1 MALFV
6 NNDVVYS
13 GSYGLA
19 ARSNCRDCGRTQHY
33 DCTGEYIVPCPFKNG
48 PAPRRNRGGGNTQIA
63 NVVINGDSYG
73 VYQRDSGRSHRH
85 HRGDSCRSRY
95 DDTTR
100 WPCRD
105 CGGDHKG
112 PKDYKGMCLSIMRED
127 PREKR
132 ENAHKAAIGRMNWRT
147 TGKVDKSAKK
157 SSRPVSVRDGC
168 SRKHKGN
175 GSGGSWSGRNGSG
188 KPWCGGVINLDNPL
202 ITPPRRTRPAST
214 NAPRRPSRNGGN
226 GLNIVQ
232 IMQVQNSQSRNG
244 GGTGPLA
251 RGGAGGF
258 GLRQKAVGVPYVIR
272 GKRQATQKVNPSSFL
287 VFR

>member
-6 NNDVVYS
+6 NYGGVNS
-13 GSYGLA
+13 GRYGLA

-33 DCTGEYIVPCPFKNG
+33 DCTGEYIVPCPFNNG
-48 PAPRRNRGGGNTQIA
+48 PAPRRNRGGRNTQIA

-73 VYQRDSGRSHRH
+73 VSQRDSGRSHRH
-85 HRGDSCRSRY
+85 HGGDSDRSH
-95 DDTTR
+95 DDDITC

-105 CGGDHKG
+105 CYGYHRG
-112 PKDYKGMCLSIMRED
+112 PMKFHGRCLSIMKVD
-127 PREKR
+127 PYKSKR
-132 ENAHKAAIGRMNWRT
+132 ENAHKAAVGRMTWRT

-157 SSRPVSVRDGC
+157 SSRPTSVRACDL
-168 SRKHKGN
+168 
-175 GSGGSWSGRNGSG
+175 GGR
-188 KPWCGGVINLDNPL
+188 VINLDNPP

-214 NAPRRPSRNGGN
+214 RAPRRPSRNGGNGGN

-272 GKRQATQKVNPSSFL
+272 GQRQVTQRVNPSSFV

>member
-1 MALFV
+1 MAFFV
-6 NNDVVYS
+6 NYDRVNS

-19 ARSNCRDCGRTQHY
+19 AHSNCRDCGKTQHY
-33 DCTGEYIVPCPFKNG
+33 DCTGEYIMPCPFNNG
-48 PAPRRNRGGGNTQIA
+48 PAPRRRNREGGNTQIA
-63 NVVINGDSYG
+63 NVVINGGSYG
-73 VYQRDSGRSHRH
+73 VSQGDSQRSRRH
-85 HRGDSCRSRY
+85 HGGDSSRSQN
-95 DDTTR
+95 DDITR

-105 CGGDHKG
+105 CDGNHKG
-112 PKDYKGMCLSIMRED
+112 HKDYKGLCLSIMDVD
-127 PREKR
+127 PYKKR
-132 ENAHKAAIGRMNWRT
+132 ENAHKAAVGRMTWRT

-157 SSRPVSVRDGC
+157 SSRPVSVIACDRDGG
-168 SRKHKGN
+168 SRKH
-175 GSGGSWSGRNGSG
+175 SGR
-188 KPWCGGVINLDNPL
+188 GVIVDNPP

-214 NAPRRPSRNGGN
+214 RAPRRPSRNGGNGGN

-272 GKRQATQKVNPSSFL
+272 GQRQVTQRVNPSSFV